1 VGSCPG
7 FTSCSAFP
15 GSGPKEGKVNAP
27 VVSVGARLH
36 LLIRNRFCQNLD
48 SFPLSYSDFWGR
60 GQGEG
65 EGGAMT
71 DKWMNE
77 SHAVGNCPMTFAV
90 LMLNVN
96 IWKNKAHEEKKTRWK

>member
-1 VGSCPG
+1 
-7 FTSCSAFP
+7 
-15 GSGPKEGKVNAP
+15 
-27 VVSVGARLH
+27 
-36 LLIRNRFCQNLD
+36 
-48 SFPLSYSDFWGR
+48 
-60 GQGEG
+60 
-65 EGGAMT
+65 MT